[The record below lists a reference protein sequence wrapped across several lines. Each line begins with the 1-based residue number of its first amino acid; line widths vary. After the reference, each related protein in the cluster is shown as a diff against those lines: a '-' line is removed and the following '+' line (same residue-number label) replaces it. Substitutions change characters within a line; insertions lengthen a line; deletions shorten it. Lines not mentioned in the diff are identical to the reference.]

1 MNDTLSVILPVRN
14 AEATLAGQIGRL
26 LDTLPD
32 LSPRFE
38 VIVVDDGSSDHTA
51 DLAEDLA
58 REYPQIKLAR
68 HAKALGIVP
77 AIETGKRLATGRTL
91 VAQAPDF
98 AAINAAVRQQRE
110 PRREPNVPEQ
120 VAGKLDA
127 QTLERL
133 MKWGQSLE
141 AVDRLPPRTDP
152 PHGRPQKTKSRV
164 ASFLKHLQ
172 DLALGE

>member
-1 MNDTLSVILPVRN
+1 MNDTLSVILPVLN

-51 DLAEDLA
+51 DVAQDLA

-68 HAKALGIVP
+68 HARTLGIAP
-77 AIETGKRLATGRTL
+77 AIETGKRLASGRTL
-91 VAQAPDF
+91 VAEPPDF
-98 AAINAAVRQQRE
+98 AV
-110 PRREPNVPEQ
+110 V
-120 VAGKLDA
+120 VAGLRQERRRDAATGPGPIAGNLDS
-127 QTLERL
+127 QTLQRL

-152 PHGRPQKTKSRV
+152 PHGRPQKNKSRV